1 MREWTKTWAIVEDT
15 LRESF
20 ARKILIAFPAITTLI
35 ILFFAFIMNI
45 DVVDG
50 AVAMV
55 SIMGGGVQRA
65 EVTKLIINV
74 QSGLAV
80 LVFTGGIFLSLF
92 ATGNFVP
99 QMLERGTVDLLIS
112 KPLSRSKLL
121 LAKYLGCLL
130 IIALNV
136 LYLVVG
142 VWLVLSL
149 KTGFWNAGFLY
160 SALTMVGVFAILYC
174 PVTLLGVTTRSPSVA
189 IMVTYMIVFL
199 SPLFAQREQL
209 LRLLS
214 NDVHKAIL
222 NGLYYILPKT
232 FELGELT
239 RSLVAGEPIENWM
252 PVWSSLLFGAAL
264 LALATFLFARKDF

>member
-1 MREWTKTWAIVEDT
+1 MKTWAIIEDT
-15 LRESF
+15 LRESV
-20 ARKILIAFPAITTLI
+20 ARKILIAFPAITTII
-35 ILFFAFIMNI
+35 ILFFLFVMNI

-55 SIMGGGVQRA
+55 SIMGAQA
-65 EVTKLIINV
+65 QQSTEVTKLIINI

-112 KPLSRSKLL
+112 KPLARWKIL

-130 IIALNV
+130 IIVLNV
-136 LYLVVG
+136 LYLVLG

-149 KTGFWNAGFLY
+149 KTGFWNVGFLY
-160 SALTMVGVFAILYC
+160 AALTMIGVFAVLYC
-174 PVTLLGVTTRSPSVA
+174 PVTLLGVITRSPSVA
-189 IMVTYMIVFL
+189 IMVTYVVVFL
-199 SPLFAQREQL
+199 SPLLAQREQL
-209 LRLLS
+209 TRLLS
-214 NDVHKAIL
+214 NNVHKAIL

-232 FELGELT
+232 FEMGELT
-239 RSLVAGEPIENWM
+239 RSLVAGEPIGSWM
-252 PVWSSLLFGAAL
+252 PVWSSLAFGAIL
-264 LALATFLFARKDF
+264 LGIATVLFARKDF